1 MPLLNAARTAV
12 ARTAGFSVRRV
23 FASLLLALG
32 LLALQAA
39 PAGANSH
46 NHEAPEYSLSIVEG
60 ESTLPEYEIVSTS
73 GSVHPSA
80 PVAISIVRNG
90 IVVAAHSGSEGGVWL
105 SQVPQVGDVVNLESP
120 VGTVVGS
127 VVYDG
132 LPSIDPT
139 VCAGSTN
146 FSGQRSGGETVEG
159 GYYSLE
165 VHTDHYGNTSLRRT
179 SSGNAQ
185 VTVLSGSAFGGSFLT
200 PLSIGQTVWASESLQ
215 TPLAGGATF
224 TYSSENARPVGG
236 CPAPP
241 AAPAPPPPPP
251 ALFGSIAKLVRTT
264 IHHLLLS
271 GWVTQVSI
279 NQPGTVVEDLYQQEG
294 TLPAIAASAGRHGK
308 KRKGHERRLPPALLL
323 ARGVASAQS
332 AGTVSVTLHPTLT
345 GRRRLKHLSSVKAV
359 LITTL
364 HSNSGAKLT
373 LERRSLVLHR

>member
-1 MPLLNAARTAV
+1 MRSIFAR
-12 ARTAGFSVRRV
+12 
-23 FASLLLALG
+23 LLLACSVVLPTSAM
-32 LLALQAA
+32 LVA
-39 PAGANSH
+39 PAVANSH
-46 NHEAPEYSLSIVEG
+46 HEAPEYSLSITEG

-80 PVAISIVRNG
+80 PVAVSIVRNG
-90 IVVAAHSGSEGGVWL
+90 IVVARNSNNEGGVWL
-105 SQVPQVGDVVNLESP
+105 SQTPQVGDVVNLESP
-120 VGTVVGS
+120 VGNVVGS

-185 VTVLSGSAFGGSFLT
+185 VTVLSGSAFGGGFLT
-200 PLSIGQTVWASESLQ
+200 ALSSGETVWASESLQ

-224 TYSSENARPVGG
+224 TYSSENARPVGA

-241 AAPAPPPPPP
+241 PAPAPPPPPP
-251 ALFGSIAKLVRTT
+251 ALFGSLGKLVRIS
-264 IHHLLLS
+264 IHRLLLS
-271 GWVTQVSI
+271 GWVMQVSI
-279 NQPGTVVEDLYQQEG
+279 NQPGTVTEDLYEQG
-294 TLPAIAASAGRHGK
+294 GALPAIAASAGRHGK
-308 KRKGHERRLPPALLL
+308 HKAHPRRQPPALLL
-323 ARGVASAQS
+323 ARGVTVAGS
-332 AGTVSVTLHPTLT
+332 AGTVSVTLHATSS
-345 GRRRLKHLSSVKAV
+345 GRRKLKHTGSVKAV

-373 LERRSLVLHR
+373 LERRTLVLHR